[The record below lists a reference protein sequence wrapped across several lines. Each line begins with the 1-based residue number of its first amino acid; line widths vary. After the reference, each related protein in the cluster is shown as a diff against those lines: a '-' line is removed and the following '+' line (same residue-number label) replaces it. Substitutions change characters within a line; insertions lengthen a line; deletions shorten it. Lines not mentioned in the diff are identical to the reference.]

1 MQPSRATVARLVQG
15 GVHEGAFPW
24 RNRCVVRRPSL
35 HLRAKRSHGYT
46 SPNDAALSA
55 GRGTEQV
62 TLKHIF
68 FALITLAAV
77 SSIALMSPSQAD
89 QRDVYIAGG
98 AAR

>member
-1 MQPSRATVARLVQG
+1 MQGRL
-15 GVHEGAFPW
+15 HKGAFAW
-24 RNRCVVRRPSL
+24 RNRCVLRRRSL
-35 HLRAKRSHGYT
+35 HLRAKTSHGYT

-68 FALITLAAV
+68 YALITLAAV

-89 QRDVYIAGG
+89 QRDFYIAGG